1 MSANDFA
8 RQGERLIA
16 MGQMAAS
23 LAHELRNPLG
33 SMDLYCSLL
42 HKDLVDQP
50 SSRELLEK
58 VQQGIRLLD
67 GIIRNCLQFS
77 RDIRLQPEHI
87 KDIESF
93 LLDIIETARIGTG
106 VNNIVATIEVAPG
119 TLYADRSALSQII
132 NNLVRNAFE
141 AAGEKSDGQI
151 AISAGINDRSYRI
164 VVSDNGPGIC
174 EELLPNVF
182 EPFVTAKRQ
191 GTGLGLSVVHTL
203 VAAHQGKVT
212 MTSAVGKGTS
222 VLLEFPAEVIENG
235 LD

>member
-77 RDIRLQPEHI
+77 RDIRLRPEHI
-87 KDIESF
+87 EDIEPF
-93 LLDIIETARIGTG
+93 LDDVVESARLGTG
-106 VNNIVATIEVAPG
+106 CKDVVVSIEVAPG
-119 TLYADRSALSQII
+119 SLYADRSALSQIV

-141 AAGEKSDGQI
+141 AAGEKAGGEVV
-151 AISAGINDRSYRI
+151 ISAGPTDICYRI
-164 VVSDNGPGIC
+164 IVSDNGPGIS

-203 VAAHQGKVT
+203 VAAHRGQVSIN
-212 MTSAVGKGTS
+212 SALGKGTS
-222 VLLEFPAEVIENG
+222 VTVEFPDEFLETG
-235 LD
+235 TD